1 MNSEKIN
8 QFINDFRDKYGI
20 NLDTELQ
27 NYHFLGGYGNNRPIA
42 FANRAEQMV
51 LLKIGEYNPRFKL
64 EKASEFQLEK
74 IWEASLEQAFFMLMT
89 GDTTL
94 ISGFDP
100 VSGNLVPYDEI
111 RKRQFSDVAYRIL
124 LHAGLL
130 YAGLDSTRRSV
141 HLI

>member
-1 MNSEKIN
+1 MTLEKRE
-8 QFINDFRDKYGI
+8 QFQNDFMNKYGI
-20 NLDTELQ
+20 NLQTALT
-27 NYHFLGGYGNNRPIA
+27 NYHFLGGDNNQKHLL
-42 FANRAEQMV
+42 FSERAEQMV

-100 VSGNLVPYDEI
+100 ISGNLVSYEEI

-141 HLI
+141 HL

>member
-1 MNSEKIN
+1 MTLEKRE
-8 QFINDFRDKYGI
+8 QFQNDFMNKYGI
-20 NLDTELQ
+20 NLQTALT
-27 NYHFLGGYGNNRPIA
+27 NYHFLGGDNNQKHLL
-42 FANRAEQMV
+42 FSERAEQMV
-51 LLKIGEYNPRFKL
+51 LLKISEYNPRFKL

-100 VSGNLVPYDEI
+100 ISGNLVSYEEI

-141 HLI
+141 HLL

>member
-1 MNSEKIN
+1 MPLKNN
-8 QFINDFRDKYGI
+8 DQFQNDFMNKYGI
-20 NLDTELQ
+20 NLQTVLT
-27 NYHFLGGYGNNRPIA
+27 NYHFLGGDNNQKHLL
-42 FANRAEQMV
+42 FSERAEQMV

-100 VSGNLVPYDEI
+100 VSGNLVSYEEI
-111 RKRQFSDVAYRIL
+111 RKRQFSDVAYKIL
-124 LHAGLL
+124 LQAGLL

-141 HLI
+141 HWL

>member
-20 NLDTELQ
+20 NLETELQ
-27 NYHFLGGYGNNRPIA
+27 NYHFLGSYGDNKHIA
-42 FANRAEQMV
+42 FASRAEQMV

-64 EKASEFQLEK
+64 EKASEYQLEK
-74 IWEASLEQAFFMLMT
+74 IWEASLEQAFFILMT

-100 VSGNLVPYDEI
+100 VSGNLVPYEEI
-111 RKRQFSDVAYRIL
+111 RKRQFSDVAYKIL

-141 HLI
+141 HLF

>member
-1 MNSEKIN
+1 MPLKNN
-8 QFINDFRDKYGI
+8 DQFQNDFMNKYGI
-20 NLDTELQ
+20 NLQTVLT
-27 NYHFLGGYGNNRPIA
+27 NYHFLGDYNTQKHIL
-42 FANRAEQMV
+42 FAERAKQLV

-64 EKASEFQLEK
+64 EKASEYQLEK
-74 IWEASLEQAFFMLMT
+74 IWEASLEQAFFILMT

-100 VSGNLVPYDEI
+100 VSGSLVPYEEI
-111 RKRQFSDVAYRIL
+111 RKRQFSDVAYKIL
-124 LHAGLL
+124 LHSGLL

>member
-42 FANRAEQMV
+42 FANRAEQLV
-51 LLKIGEYNPRFKL
+51 LLKIGECNPRFRID
-64 EKASEFQLEK
+64 KASEFQLQK
-74 IWEASLEQAFFMLMT
+74 IYEAALEQGYYMLMT

-100 VSGNLVPYDEI
+100 VSGNLVSYEEI
-111 RKRQFSDVAYRIL
+111 RKRQFSDVAYKIL
-124 LHAGLL
+124 LQSGLL

-141 HLI
+141 HWL

>member
-1 MNSEKIN
+1 MTLEKRE
-8 QFINDFRDKYGI
+8 QFQNDFMNKYGI
-20 NLDTELQ
+20 NLQTALT
-27 NYHFLGGYGNNRPIA
+27 NYHFLGGDNNQKHLL
-42 FANRAEQMV
+42 FSERAEQMV
-51 LLKIGEYNPRFKL
+51 LLKISEYNPRFKL

-100 VSGNLVPYDEI
+100 VSGNLVSYDEI

-141 HLI
+141 HL

>member
-1 MNSEKIN
+1 MPLKNN
-8 QFINDFRDKYGI
+8 DQFQNDFMNKYGI
-20 NLDTELQ
+20 NLQTALT
-27 NYHFLGGYGNNRPIA
+27 NYHFLGGDNNQKHL
-42 FANRAEQMV
+42 FFSERAEQMV

-111 RKRQFSDVAYRIL
+111 RKRQFSDVAYKIL